1 MIVFFSSERNDHI
14 PPYPGPGPL
23 CSPCE
28 LNARECQSAAR
39 GNSPKNKR
47 GPEKVAE
54 IDPVYQFVLRLNRE
68 VGKDQP
74 APSRKRF
81 AFSWIK

>member
-1 MIVFFSSERNDHI
+1 M
-14 PPYPGPGPL
+14 
-23 CSPCE
+23 
-28 LNARECQSAAR
+28 
-39 GNSPKNKR
+39 
-47 GPEKVAE
+47 AE

-81 AFSWIK
+81 AFSWIQVMHTKILRPWLCYVWFPIVPEAAALPDATPSP